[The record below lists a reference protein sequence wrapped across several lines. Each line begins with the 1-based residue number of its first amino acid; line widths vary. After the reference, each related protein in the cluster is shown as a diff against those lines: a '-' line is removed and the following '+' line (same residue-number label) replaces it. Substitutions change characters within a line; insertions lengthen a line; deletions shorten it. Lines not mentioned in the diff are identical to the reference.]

1 MRQDKSLHGKKEHT
15 MIDTR
20 RQELAEFL
28 QAMRQRGSPE
38 AFGFPSGSRRRTQ
51 GLRREEVAQLAG
63 ISATWYTWIEQARE
77 INVSAE
83 ALDRL
88 ATALKL
94 TKSERSYLFD
104 MADRR
109 DPLSQHSEADAAP
122 AALVNMLEQMQ
133 IPAYIMGR
141 TWDVLAW
148 NTAASA
154 LFVGWLDSAATLAL
168 TTEQRPPNL
177 LRFVFLQANA
187 KTFVVD
193 WELRARRLVA
203 EFRADCRARLEEPD
217 VKQLVD
223 ELSNSSAAFNQFWKQ
238 HDVLERQ
245 GGQRAFHHP
254 QQGLIEYQQVT
265 LRPVEQ
271 EQLKLV
277 LLQPLSAQAFQ
288 PKE

>member
-1 MRQDKSLHGKKEHT
+1 M
-15 MIDTR
+15 DTR

-77 INVSAE
+77 INVSPD

-94 TKSERSYLFD
+94 SKTERSYLFD

-109 DPLSQHSEADAAP
+109 DPQAHQSEVDTAPETLVSILSQIQ
-122 AALVNMLEQMQ
+122 V
-133 IPAYIMGR
+133 PAYIMGR
-141 TWDVLAW
+141 TWDLLAW
-148 NTAASA
+148 NDA
-154 LFVGWLDSAATLAL
+154 AATLFSGLLDIDWPAG
-168 TTEQRPPNL
+168 QHPNL
-177 LRFVFLQANA
+177 LRFVFANPLA
-187 KTFVVD
+187 RQFVVN
-193 WELRARRLVA
+193 WEMRSRRLVA
-203 EFRADCRARLEEPD
+203 EFRADCRSRLEEPE

-223 ELSNSSAAFNQFWKQ
+223 ELSSSSPEFDRFWKQ

-245 GGQRAFHHP
+245 GGQREFQHP
-254 QQGLIEYQQVT
+254 QAGLIQFQQVT
-265 LRPVEQ
+265 LRLVEQ

-277 LLQPLSAQAFQ
+277 LLQPV
-288 PKE
+288 